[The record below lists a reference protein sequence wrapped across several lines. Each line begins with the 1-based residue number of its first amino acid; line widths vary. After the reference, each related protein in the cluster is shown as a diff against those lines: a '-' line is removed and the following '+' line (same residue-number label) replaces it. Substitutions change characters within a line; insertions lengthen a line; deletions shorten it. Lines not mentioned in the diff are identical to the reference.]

1 MSTHRAANWSSGM
14 DDRLADETAAP
25 GLSRRSLLAGV
36 AATLALSA
44 CGLSTKP
51 RGERVLFVGNS
62 LIYYNDLPT
71 QFAQL
76 ASLAVGQRVQ
86 ADMLARGGAHV
97 SHHAAAGVVQRE
109 LATGRYSALVLQEFG
124 GGLSCH
130 EGVEKLGFSCEASH
144 AAHARL
150 ARLASS
156 RGTRTVLLG
165 SYQRNR
171 EGSLALAV
179 KESELAARIGALHV
193 GFGDFRALLDS
204 QPDAAWLDADD
215 GFHPGPDLTLLMA
228 LRIVMKLYGETP
240 PPQPLTLRYRDYRGR
255 QSPTLT
261 SLTSAQDIGAL
272 WRQRSLQ
279 AADMER
285 YLHAAGAQTAPSMP
299 TR

>member
-1 MSTHRAANWSSGM
+1 MAA
-14 DDRLADETAAP
+14 DRGGEDVAAP
-25 GLSRRSLLAGV
+25 GVPRRGLLAGA
-36 AATLALSA
+36 AATLALGA
-44 CGLSTKP
+44 CGLSTRP
-51 RGERVLFVGNS
+51 RRERVLFVGNS
-62 LIYYNDLPT
+62 LIYHNDLPM

-76 ASLAVGQRVQ
+76 ASLAVGQRVE

-150 ARLASS
+150 AALADSQ
-156 RGTRTVLLG
+156 GARTVLLG

-171 EGSLALAV
+171 EGGLALAV

-193 GFGDFRALLDS
+193 GFGDFRVLLDS
-204 QPDAAWLDADD
+204 QPEAAWLDAED

-228 LRIVMKLYGETP
+228 LRIVLKLYGEAP
-240 PPQPLTLRYRDYRGR
+240 PPQPLSLRYRDYRGR

-261 SLTSAQDIGAL
+261 SLASTQEVGAL

-279 AADMER
+279 AADMEH
-285 YLHAAGAQTAPSMP
+285 YLRAAGAQITPSTP
-299 TR
+299 PR